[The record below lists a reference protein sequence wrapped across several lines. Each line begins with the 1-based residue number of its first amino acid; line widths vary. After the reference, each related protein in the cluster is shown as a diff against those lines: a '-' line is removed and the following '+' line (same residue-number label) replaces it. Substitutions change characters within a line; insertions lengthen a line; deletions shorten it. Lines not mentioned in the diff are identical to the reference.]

1 MGVTSRAAPSLNL
14 MMVAAPLRLVLGLVA
29 LGVAIRV
36 VPPIVT
42 RVGSWGLELG
52 AQLAHALR

>member
-1 MGVTSRAAPSLNL
+1 
-14 MMVAAPLRLVLGLVA
+14 MMVAAPLRLILGLVA
-29 LGVAIRV
+29 LGLAIQV
-36 VPPIVT
+36 VPPVIT

>member
-1 MGVTSRAAPSLNL
+1 
-14 MMVAAPLRLVLGLVA
+14 
-29 LGVAIRV
+29 
-36 VPPIVT
+36 VPPLVT